1 MRLLVA
7 AALVVNFAAPA
18 AAILAPATA
27 VAQTQ
32 QTSATPGPAAAPPAT
47 PEPSGFW
54 TGPINDPVPTSLQ
67 GGRVIHAKALAA
79 SLKLDNHPV
88 VIVDVSNAPRRPDNL
103 PASTAWL
110 PLPHQA
116 LPGAIWIPGAGLGAP
131 PASIDA
137 YYRKRLAAATG
148 GDLDRTLVVYCHE
161 KCWLSWNG
169 AKRAIQYGYHHVY
182 WFPEGIEGWR
192 RARLPTAVIE
202 PEPVP

>member
-1 MRLLVA
+1 VRLLLA
-7 AALVVNFAAPA
+7 AALAANFAAQA
-18 AAILAPATA
+18 AP
-27 VAQTQ
+27 
-32 QTSATPGPAAAPPAT
+32 APPAT
-47 PEPSGFW
+47 PEPPGFW
-54 TGPINDPVPTSLQ
+54 TGPINDPVPPSLQ

-79 SLKLDNHPV
+79 LLKLDERSI
-88 VIVDVSNAPRRPDNL
+88 VIVDVSNAPRRPGNL

-116 LPGAIWIPGAGLGAP
+116 IPGAIWIPGAGLGAP
-131 PASIDA
+131 PAAIA
-137 YYRKRLAAATG
+137 EYYRKRLATATG
-148 GDLDRTLVVYCHE
+148 GDLGRPVVVYCHE

-192 RARLPTAVIE
+192 RAQLPTAVIE